1 MAKNA
6 YEVVKDADGEDCAMV
21 PLSAYDLSLIS
32 RSVARNSDTTDLAK
46 SGPLAKL
53 REAMQGLGMV
63 D

>member
-1 MAKNA
+1 MYKQK
-6 YEVVKDADGEDCAMV
+6 YQIVKDDDGEDCAMV
-21 PLSAYDLSLIS
+21 PLSAYDLSLIY

-53 REAMQGLGMV
+53 REAMQGLRMV